1 VKRIVFALVLFAVL
15 VNAAPALADDPR
27 LMREDAPSFA
37 PAPYYEEPHTNHK
50 PAKIAAPPPPRGA
63 YLPPPPVRAKHELIP
78 ILRPC
83 PQVCIQ

>member
-50 PAKIAAPPPPRGA
+50 PAKIAAPPAPFGSHGFA
-63 YLPPPPVRAKHELIP
+63 CFGVVYPVSRSSA
-78 ILRPC
+78 
-83 PQVCIQ
+83 V